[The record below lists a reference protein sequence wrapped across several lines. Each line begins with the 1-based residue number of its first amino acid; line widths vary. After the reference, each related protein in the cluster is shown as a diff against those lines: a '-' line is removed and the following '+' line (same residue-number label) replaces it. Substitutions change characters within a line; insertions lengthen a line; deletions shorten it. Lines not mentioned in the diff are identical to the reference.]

1 MKGYSEGRNKLN
13 ATKEYIYTKE
23 DMIRLDNDKNIH
35 YFPLVKDFV
44 IKNIFSKNPE
54 LLKNFLILQI
64 EDIIK
69 LDPDNTKMTIGNVEL
84 GKSNYK

>member
-1 MKGYSEGRNKLN
+1 MKGYNEGRNKLN
-13 ATKEYIYTKE
+13 TTKEYIYTKE

-54 LLKNFLILQI
+54 LLKNFLILPTLQ
-64 EDIIK
+64 
-69 LDPDNTKMTIGNVEL
+69 
-84 GKSNYK
+84 